1 MFKATSVYPACH
13 DAFADVGALIS
24 VSGRENR
31 QILQMVNVGNWHAQL
46 RIHFQ
51 QSSRSVPDQL
61 VVIQEGCVFD
71 QAEAL
76 LHSVDK
82 GLDLQVG
89 HLVQWEEANAS
100 KYIQ

>member
-1 MFKATSVYPACH
+1 MSR
-13 DAFADVGALIS
+13 VGTHSQGQIS
-24 VSGRENR
+24 
-31 QILQMVNVGNWHAQL
+31 
-46 RIHFQ
+46 Q
-51 QSSRSVPDQL
+51 QSSEAVPDEL
-61 VVIQEGCVFD
+61 VVVQERCVFD

-82 GLDLQVG
+82 RLDLQVG